1 MDVNPAV
8 YNPTTSGGEEC
19 GVTCGSSHFLWGLR
33 ILTEEAPLI
42 KEIQIDVDKGNPLI

>member
-8 YNPTTSGGEEC
+8 YNFPASGGGGMRCNQREVAFPSTSREA
-19 GVTCGSSHFLWGLR
+19 
-33 ILTEEAPLI
+33 APLI